1 MRTPLTQFVGALES
15 MRLWGSRKEDRKT
28 ASTVSKPTSNDLQ
41 FAITGQY
48 FSAYFSA
55 IPGNTAGR

>member
-1 MRTPLTQFVGALES
+1 

-55 IPGNTAGR
+55 IPGNTAER